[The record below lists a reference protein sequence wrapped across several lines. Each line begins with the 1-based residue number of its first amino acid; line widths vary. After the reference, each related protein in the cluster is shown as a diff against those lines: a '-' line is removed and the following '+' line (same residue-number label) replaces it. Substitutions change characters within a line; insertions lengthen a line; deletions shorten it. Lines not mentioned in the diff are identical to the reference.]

1 MQSVILRPNEINWE
15 KTQLYQQLVE
25 KSVNIFNQLKDKK
38 KTKPMVGI
46 TRISFPKTD
55 ANWEM
60 IKQLH
65 LFYEIKQD
73 TVYLQ
78 FYQLIDSGAESN
90 YLSPQILS
98 CFNPK
103 PSLEK
108 KNNIKSSDGSVRPAD
123 DSYIV
128 KFVDVKGN
136 FIKTSARKNRALG
149 VQLEDNDTY
158 TSLKVQELNIPAERI
173 EEFNP
178 KNARFFIH
186 GIVGLKNQQFMINS
200 A

>member
-1 MQSVILRPNEINWE
+1 MPWSHSPCWQEIIDEQNDELLFSTLNQSSAKVQSVILRPNEIDWE
-15 KTQLYQQLVE
+15 KRQLYQQLVE

-38 KTKPMVGI
+38 KTKLMVGI

-90 YLSPQILS
+90 YLSPHILS

-108 KNNIKSSDGSVRPAD
+108 KNNIKSSDGSVRPAE

-136 FIKTSARKNRALG
+136 IIN
-149 VQLEDNDTY
+149 
-158 TSLKVQELNIPAERI
+158 NISREKKLR
-173 EEFNP
+173 EFNWRMITP
-178 KNARFFIH
+178 IH
-186 GIVGLKNQQFMINS
+186 HW
-200 A
+200 